1 MSLLSPGSSKK
12 TAIARVVPR
21 HRLNPLYPNFNVVGS
36 GSVPAAFRKN
46 SHSGR
51 YMSGDQ
57 SATLSWGHTG
67 DSRNLFIP
75 DLMAVFLKNPGRFFF
90 ANVDRRHAISIVNT
104 TCDNPTK
111 VAPLHVF
118 FAVSTVAVFGTCY
131 TLYSCHAIDSQLTVN
146 TRQSTRA
153 LFLRILKQNVRCVRK
168 L

>member
-1 MSLLSPGSSKK
+1 MYSICCSSYRVLQKKQPSPESFHVIVSTPCTPTSMLSGQVRYQRPSE
-12 TAIARVVPR
+12 
-21 HRLNPLYPNFNVVGS
+21 
-36 GSVPAAFRKN
+36 KN

-90 ANVDRRHAISIVNT
+90 ANVDRRQAISIVNT
-104 TCDNPTK
+104 TCDNLTK

-118 FAVSTVAVFGTCY
+118 FAVSTVAVFGTCS
-131 TLYSCHAIDSQLTVN
+131 TLYSCYATDSQLTVN
-146 TRQSTRA
+146 SQSTHSQHDSQHEH
-153 LFLRILKQNVRCVRK
+153 FS
-168 L
+168 

>member
-1 MSLLSPGSSKK
+1 
-12 TAIARVVPR
+12 
-21 HRLNPLYPNFNVVGS
+21 
-36 GSVPAAFRKN
+36 
-46 SHSGR
+46 
-51 YMSGDQ
+51 
-57 SATLSWGHTG
+57 
-67 DSRNLFIP
+67 
-75 DLMAVFLKNPGRFFF
+75 MAVFFEEPRGDFF

-146 TRQSTRA
+146 SQSTRQSTRA